1 MGSQVFLP
9 AADSRSPVDLEAELV
24 RLHHALP
31 HGPSRTRLAMR
42 RLQEGQA
49 LRFGRQESAAV
60 GQWAHLMGHVQATG
74 TRFEEARLQ
83 CVPPASTHV
92 TAYLYIVEEQCHGSA
107 RPRKSS

>member
-31 HGPSRTRLAMR
+31 HGPSRTRLALR
-42 RLQEGQA
+42 RLQAGQA

-60 GQWAHLMGHVQATG
+60 GPWAPLMGQVQATQ
-74 TRFEEARLQ
+74 TW
-83 CVPPASTHV
+83 P
-92 TAYLYIVEEQCHGSA
+92 
-107 RPRKSS
+107 RPTLLVNAILPSENPGPFSVKYYKQYGFV